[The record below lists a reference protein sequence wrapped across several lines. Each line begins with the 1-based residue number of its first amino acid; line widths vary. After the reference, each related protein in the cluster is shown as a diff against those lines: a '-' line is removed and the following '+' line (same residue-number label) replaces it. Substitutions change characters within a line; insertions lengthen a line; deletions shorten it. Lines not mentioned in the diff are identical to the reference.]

1 MRLRLV
7 IRLIVVLLL
16 LPYAGA
22 SAAPE
27 PGQAAR
33 VPKFK
38 LTSLDGRQVTLDS
51 LKGKV
56 VVINFWGIWCA
67 LCHKEMPD
75 VQKLYEKYASD
86 PGVAILTINTDED
99 PGDVPPWMKERGYT
113 FPVLLDNGYVTK
125 AGLEVFPTTWV
136 LDRDGRKVFE
146 KRGFAENLLD
156 EFSSRV
162 EEIRTTTRAR
172 TTGQE

>member
-1 MRLRLV
+1 MRTRLV
-7 IRLIVVLLL
+7 IRFVVALLL
-16 LPYAGA
+16 LAHAGA

-27 PGQAAR
+27 PDQAAR

-38 LTSLDGRQVTLDS
+38 LKSLDGRQVTLDS

-75 VQKLYEKYASD
+75 VQKLYERYAGD
-86 PGVAILTINTDED
+86 PGVAILTINTDEN
-99 PGDVPPWMKERGYT
+99 PGDVPPWMKERGYS

-136 LDRDGRKVFE
+136 LDGDGRKVFE
-146 KRGFAENLLD
+146 KRGFAEKLLD
-156 EFSSRV
+156 EFTARV
-162 EEIRTTTRAR
+162 EEIRALTPAR
-172 TTGQE
+172 TTGQT